1 MPNEL
6 RIPLLGFILTKS
18 QKDFIVELYIIEK
31 DGKNLKITGYLDF
44 SGFFF
49 VLFCFFFMKK
59 LSSTMKVG

>member
-6 RIPLLGFILTKS
+6 TIPLLGFILTKS

-44 SGFFF
+44 S
-49 VLFCFFFMKK
+49 VFCFLCFFMKK